1 MDVMLNTLKWGDKY
15 DSHYVNRLY
24 TLLCKNLDVPF
35 VLRVWTDNTKG
46 ITNECEFRDIQDLR
60 PYDTDRVFTYEKLM
74 LIDTDEADVNGWL
87 DLDIHINDNI
97 TKLVERPHPN
107 ITFIW
112 NYWNSFEDMSLKPY
126 GKGSSCHV
134 NSSFVFWDKG
144 KASWLREY
152 TEQNWDKIAWTY
164 KSLDKYLFYQHAR
177 NDRLSFWGEGLF
189 SNYNVNGLS
198 GLVTLFNT
206 SHLYTNKIHYV
217 KKHFELHETDLF
229 MAV

>member
-1 MDVMLNTLKWGDKY
+1 MVHLNTLKWGDKY
-15 DSHYVNRLY
+15 NSQYVNRLY
-24 TLLCKNLDVPF
+24 TLLEKHLDIPF
-35 VLRVWTDNTKG
+35 TLRVWTDNSKG
-46 ITNECEFRDIQDLR
+46 ITNECDIRDIENLR
-60 PYDTDRVFTYEKLM
+60 PYDTDRVFTYEKLF
-74 LIDTDEADVNGWL
+74 LIGEDEAEINGWL

-112 NYWNSFEDMSLKPY
+112 NYWNSFEEMSLRPY

-144 KASWLREY
+144 KANWLREY
-152 TEQNWDKIAWTY
+152 TVENWDKIAWTY

-189 SNYNVNGLS
+189 SNYNVDGLNGC
-198 GLVTLFNT
+198 VTLFNT
-206 SHLYTNKIHYV
+206 SHLYNNKIHNA
-217 KKHFELHETDLF
+217 KKHYELHETDLF

>member
-1 MDVMLNTLKWGDKY
+1 MVHLNTLKWGDKY
-15 DSHYVNRLY
+15 DAHYVNRLY

-35 VLRVWTDNTKG
+35 VLRVWTDDVKG
-46 ITNECEFRDIQDLR
+46 ITSECEYRDIRDLR
-60 PYDTDRVFTYEKLM
+60 PYNTDRVFTYEKLM
-74 LIDTDEADVNGWL
+74 LINFDEADVNGWL

-152 TEQNWDKIAWTY
+152 TQMNWDKIAWTY

-189 SNYNVNGLS
+189 SNYNVNGLN

-217 KKHFELHETDLF
+217 KKHYELHETDLF